1 MKTKKT
7 YLGEISSSIVP
18 KDLNKHA
25 RLAQVV
31 DIDGEKGTCSI
42 RFLDIPSDRTDVII
56 LQSSQGVFNFPEI
69 GSVTLV
75 VFDVFSR
82 PYIIGYINLGHK
94 DRVRELKTLPKF
106 KSGEKFFEAGGS
118 YFYIRQNGNIII
130 STLSGNY
137 LEIENTSGNIKFET
151 VNWRLI
157 TEGGLLYFGLVKRL
171 VSDGIKSTYKPITNI
186 IGDSY
191 TELNLKVMETADGTL
206 GIDQNVEPLLE
217 LTLGTLIDKEGKKLN
232 KNLEETPSPKK
243 EVLLHLKLKNGIQID
258 IDKEGR
264 VSLQNVKMNINNGSV
279 DIEDPD
285 IELGLE
291 SNKSEKG
298 TRGQHVAR
306 EHDEVVIPVGSSED
320 TKHLGL
326 DGKAIVNLEKL
337 STFITGYFTTPGG
350 PITINP
356 SSPLGIP
363 FDLKG
368 EITEGANNI
377 IIGDD

>member
-1 MKTKKT
+1 MRTKKT
-7 YLGEISSSIVP
+7 YLGDISSSIVP
-18 KDLNKHA
+18 KDLSRYA
-25 RLAQVV
+25 RVAQIV

-42 RFLDIPSDRTDVII
+42 RFLDIPSARTDVIL
-56 LQSSQGVFNFPEI
+56 LQSSPGVFNFPEV
-69 GSVTLV
+69 GSVVVV
-75 VFDVFSR
+75 VFDKFSR
-82 PYIIGYINLGHK
+82 PYIVGYINLGHS

-137 LEIENTSGNIKFET
+137 LEIENTSGLIKLET
-151 VNWRLI
+151 VNWKLT

-171 VSDGIKSTYKPITNI
+171 VSDGINSTYQPITNI

-206 GIDQNVEPLLE
+206 GIDQNVEPLID
-217 LTLGTLIDKEGKKLN
+217 LTLGTLINNEGKKLN
-232 KNLEETPSPKK
+232 KNLKETLFPQK
-243 EVLLHLKLKNGIQID
+243 EILLHLKLKNGIQID

-264 VSLQNVKMNINNGSV
+264 LSLKNIKMNINQGSV

-291 SNKSEKG
+291 SNKGEKG

-306 EHDEVVIPVGSSED
+306 EHDEVTIPIGLINSSQ
-320 TKHLGL
+320 THKGL
-326 DGKAIVNLEKL
+326 LEKNSLNLDVLTILSKAII
-337 STFITGYFTTPGG
+337 SPTGPCF
-350 PITINP
+350 INP
-356 SSPLGIP
+356 GLLG
-363 FDLKG
+363 DNTELKG
-368 EITEGANNI
+368 EITEGAKDI
-377 IIGDD
+377 YIGDSN